1 MTNNNGNNKIMR
13 EGDPAFGSRLFGWSM
28 LGLLVALLVN
38 NVLDVGFDYP
48 GIFGVFHGGGGAAWL
63 QVAICLLGIAAAAA
77 IILRY
82 PRRSLR
88 YEASLIHEF
97 NIYFVRA
104 LFWAVFFCGLVD
116 ATLSFMRVESFIE
129 PLMGEAAARNLS
141 RASWVG
147 IWIHIPLIV
156 LGFIVALFTR
166 TLGFTWLALLIVVA
180 ELLIVISRFVFSY
193 EQALMGD
200 LVRYWYAALF
210 LFASAY
216 TLYDEGHVRVDIL
229 YASFGR
235 RKKGAV
241 NAIGTILLGITT
253 CWIILGIGFNGKQS
267 IVNAPVVNFEVSQAG
282 PFGMF
287 TKYQMAAF
295 IALFAITMLIE
306 FVSYFFDAVADKRGE
321 PGHRETDAAAAH

>member
-1 MTNNNGNNKIMR
+1 MTDNDNAIPR
-13 EGDPAFGSRLFGWSM
+13 EGDPAFASRMFGWSM
-28 LGLLVALLVN
+28 LGLLAALLIN

-48 GIFGVFHGGGGAAWL
+48 GVFAIFHGGGSAAWL
-63 QVAICLLGIAAAAA
+63 QVAICLLGLAAAAA
-77 IILRY
+77 VVLRH

-88 YEASLIHEF
+88 YEASLIHGF
-97 NIYFVRA
+97 NLYLVRA
-104 LFWAVFFCGLVD
+104 LFWAVLFCGVVD
-116 ATLSFMRVESFIE
+116 AVCSFMRVEDLIE
-129 PLMGEAAARNLS
+129 PLMGEAAARNLG
-141 RASWVG
+141 RANWVG
-147 IWIHIPLIV
+147 TWIHMPLV
-156 LGFIVALFTR
+156 ALGFVVALFTR
-166 TLGFTWLALLIVVA
+166 TLGFVWLALLIVVA
-180 ELLIVISRFVFSY
+180 ELLIVISRFIFSY

-216 TLYDEGHVRVDIL
+216 TLYDDGHVRVDIL
-229 YASFGR
+229 YASFR
-235 RKKGAV
+235 RRSKGVV
-241 NAIGTILLGITT
+241 NAVGTVLLGMAT
-253 CWIILGIGFNGKQS
+253 CWVILGIGFNGKQS

>member
-1 MTNNNGNNKIMR
+1 MTDSNANNVIPR
-13 EGDPAFGSRLFGWSM
+13 EGDPALVSRIFGWSM
-28 LGLLVALLVN
+28 LGLLTAFLIN

-48 GIFGVFHGGGGAAWL
+48 GIFGIFKGGGGAAWL
-63 QVAICLLGIAAAAA
+63 QAAICLIGIVGAVA
-77 IILRY
+77 IVTRS

-88 YEASLIHEF
+88 YDAHLIHTF
-97 NIYFVRA
+97 NLYLVRA
-104 LFWAVFFCGLVD
+104 LFWAVFLVGIVD
-116 ATLSFMRVESFIE
+116 ATLSFMRVEGFLE
-129 PLMGEAAARNLS
+129 PLMGEAAARNLG

-147 IWIHIPLIV
+147 IWVHMPLV
-156 LGFIVALFTR
+156 ALGFVVALFTR
-166 TLGFTWLALLIVVA
+166 TLGFVWLALLIVVA

-216 TLYDEGHVRVDIL
+216 TLFDEGHVRVDIL

-235 RKKGAV
+235 RKKGVV
-241 NAIGTILLGITT
+241 NAVGTILLGITT
-253 CWIILGIGFNGKQS
+253 CWVILAICFNGKQS
-267 IVNAPVVNFEVSQAG
+267 IVNAPVTNFEVSQAG

-295 IALFAITMLIE
+295 IALFAVTMMIQ
-306 FVSYFFDAVADKRGE
+306 FVSYFFEAVADKRGE
-321 PGHRETDAAAAH
+321 PGHREVNASAAH

>member
-1 MTNNNGNNKIMR
+1 MTDSNDNNKILR
-13 EGDPAFGSRLFGWSM
+13 EGDPAFGSRIFGWSM
-28 LGLLVALLVN
+28 LGLLLAFLIN

-48 GIFGVFHGGGGAAWL
+48 GIFGIFRGGGGAAWL
-63 QVAICLLGIAAAAA
+63 QMAICLLGIALAVGLV
-77 IILRY
+77 LRY

-88 YEASLIHEF
+88 YEAHLIHAF
-97 NIYFVRA
+97 NVYFIRA
-104 LFWAVFFCGLVD
+104 LFWAVFLCGIVD
-116 ATLSFMRVESFIE
+116 ATLSFMRVEAFIE
-129 PLMGEAAARNLS
+129 PLMGEAAARNLG
-141 RASWVG
+141 RANWVG
-147 IWIHIPLIV
+147 TWIHMPLIA

-166 TLGFTWLALLIVVA
+166 TLGFVWLALLIVVA

-216 TLYDEGHVRVDIL
+216 TLFDEGHVRVDIL

-235 RKKGAV
+235 RKKGII

-253 CWIILGIGFNGKQS
+253 CWVIIGISFNGKQS
-267 IVNAPVVNFEVSQAG
+267 IVNAPVMNFEVSQAG

-295 IALFAITMLIE
+295 IALFAITMMIQ
-306 FVSYFFDAVADKRGE
+306 FVSYFFDAIADKRGE
-321 PGHRETDAAAAH
+321 PGHRETDTSAAH